1 LVDRGRHDGA
11 HFRHTRASS
20 TGMWKR
26 EGGGIMCPVTTF
38 HCTEEVAAMD
48 GVRGAGKRNGGGLV

>member
-1 LVDRGRHDGA
+1 
-11 HFRHTRASS
+11 
-20 TGMWKR
+20 MWKR

-48 GVRGAGKRNGGGLV
+48 RVRGAGKRNGGGLV